1 MRRSLCALLIAL
13 CSCATGGAVR
23 ERMRLV
29 ENDLAVARKQRADQ
43 CAPRD
48 LAAAEANLRFAELE
62 LSQGN
67 GGRAD
72 DHVALAQRAAH
83 AAVAGSQQCG
93 AVSVVIREQPGR
105 PVARVAMTDADG
117 DGVPDVED
125 FCPEVPG
132 PASNHGCPLSGDRD
146 RDGITD
152 DIDRCP
158 DQPGPKDNF
167 GCPWPDRDRDGVA
180 DKDDRC
186 PDEPGPKENFGCPRK
201 QTLIIVR
208 KDRIELKQQ
217 IHFAPNKAVI
227 LKNSY
232 RVLRQVAR
240 ALKDAPAVM
249 VRVEGHTDNVGSRN
263 HNLKLSQERA
273 DSVKE
278 FLVRQGVLR
287 SRIVSEGFGPARPI
301 APNTNRAGRAA
312 NRRVEFRIVEPA
324 PSSPARPPGQ
334 AAPPAQTTLP
344 VQTTTPAQTVPP
356 PDRTQQPQTAPPEQT
371 APPAQAAPPGD
382 TPPPAQTTPPKAP
395 GSGQ

>member
-1 MRRSLCALLIAL
+1 
-13 CSCATGGAVR
+13 VR
-23 ERMRLV
+23 ERMRGV

-43 CAPRD
+43 CAPRE
-48 LAAAEANLRFAELE
+48 LAAAEANLRFAEVE

-72 DHVALAQRAAH
+72 DQVEIAQRAAR
-83 AAVAGSQQCG
+83 AAVAGSRECG
-93 AVSVVIREQPGR
+93 AVSVIIREQPK
-105 PVARVAMTDADG
+105 PPTSKVAMKDSDG
-117 DGVPDVED
+117 DGVPDVDD

-132 PASNHGCPLSGDRD
+132 PASNNGCPLTGDRD
-146 RDGITD
+146 RDGVTD

-158 DQPGPKDNF
+158 DQPGPKENF
-167 GCPWPDRDRDGVA
+167 GCPWPDRDHDGVA

-227 LKNSY
+227 LKDSN
-232 RVLRQVAR
+232 RVLQQVAR
-240 ALKDAPAVM
+240 ALKDAPGVT
-249 VRVEGHTDNVGSRN
+249 VRIEGHTDNVGSRDR
-263 HNLKLSQERA
+263 NLKLSQRRA
-273 DSVKE
+273 DAVKE

-287 SRIVSEGFGPARPI
+287 SRIVSEGFGPTRPI

-312 NRRVEFRIVEPA
+312 NRRVEFRIAEPTPA
-324 PSSPARPPGQ
+324 APARPPGQ
-334 AAPPAQTTLP
+334 TAPPAQTS
-344 VQTTTPAQTVPP
+344 PP
-356 PDRTQQPQTAPPEQT
+356 GQTAPPPQTTPPAPT
-371 APPAQAAPPGD
+371 APPPQPAPPAESA
-382 TPPPAQTTPPKAP
+382 PPVQTTPPKAP

>member
-1 MRRSLCALLIAL
+1 MRRSASGLLLAL

-23 ERMRLV
+23 ERMRAV

-43 CAPRD
+43 CAPRE
-48 LAAAEANLRFAELE
+48 LAAAEANLRFAEVE

-72 DHVALAQRAAH
+72 DHVAIAQRASR
-83 AAVAGSQQCG
+83 AAVSGSQQCG

-105 PVARVAMTDADG
+105 PVAKVAMTDSDG

-125 FCPEVPG
+125 FCPEVAG

-167 GCPWPDRDRDGVA
+167 GCPWPDRDHDGVA

-186 PDEPGPKENFGCPRK
+186 PDEPGPKESFGCPRK

-217 IHFAPNKAVI
+217 IHFAQNRDVI
-227 LKNSY
+227 LNGSY
-232 RVLRQVAR
+232 KVLKQVAR
-240 ALKDAPAVM
+240 ALKDAPGVM
-249 VRVEGHTDNVGSRN
+249 VRIEGHTDDVGSSD
-263 HNLKLSQERA
+263 HNLNLSQRRA

-287 SRIVSEGFGPARPI
+287 SRIVSQGFGPTRPI

-312 NRRVEFRIVEPA
+312 NRRVEFRILEPLPP
-324 PSSPARPPGQ
+324 PSRPPAR
-334 AAPPAQTTLP
+334 
-344 VQTTTPAQTVPP
+344 TVPP
-356 PDRTQQPQTAPPEQT
+356 ART
-371 APPAQAAPPGD
+371 APPAEIAVPGGEPPEPID
-382 TPPPAQTTPPKAP
+382 PSKAP
-395 GSGQ
+395 